1 MDDGSI
7 FNPKSSNDQSVEEQI
22 VDRPLSDFT
31 KSAANES
38 NDNETNSMRVILP
51 VFIENEQKYA
61 QHDRKR
67 KIQSSP
73 AKSMQRFN
81 QDSLERHVS

>member
-7 FNPKSSNDQSVEEQI
+7 FDPKSSNDQSVEEQI
-22 VDRPLSDFT
+22 DRPLSDFT
-31 KSAANES
+31 KRAANES